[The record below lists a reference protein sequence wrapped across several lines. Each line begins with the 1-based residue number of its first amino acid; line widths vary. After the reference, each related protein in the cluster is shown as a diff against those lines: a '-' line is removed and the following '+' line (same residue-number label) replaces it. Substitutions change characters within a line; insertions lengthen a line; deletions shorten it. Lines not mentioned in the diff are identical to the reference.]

1 MTAQCPPDASVP
13 VSDRKAH
20 FEVLDGLRGTA
31 ALLVVAF
38 HIQGI
43 TVLFDAPRLLLPHAY
58 LAVDFFFALSGFV
71 VGYAYDDRW
80 RTMSTRQFLVRR
92 FTRLHPLVVL
102 GGVLGLLSYVADP
115 FAGDRQNAPAI
126 LIVFAFIM
134 ALFALPS
141 APLPNRLGDSHPLNA
156 PAWTLLQEYIGN
168 LAYALVLR
176 RLGTR
181 ALATTALVA
190 GLVSAAMALSLGSY
204 DTGWGLA
211 NFWGAPV
218 RLAYPF
224 ITGLLI
230 FRLHD
235 RLPRWRI
242 GFVPLS
248 LILGLVF
255 AAPVLPSYGG
265 FKLNGLYQALCVLLL
280 FPAIIVAGRH
290 SGGHPL
296 VTCLCRVAGQLS
308 YPLYITHYPFVYL
321 YMNWIASG
329 GTTTWATASVAAAL
343 YAFTIAFALAAYR
356 WWDLPLRLALQRR
369 RVEERG
375 APDMS
380 PLARAVP
387 GE

>member
-1 MTAQCPPDASVP
+1 MDAGP
-13 VSDRKAH
+13 RRRDGKGH

-80 RTMSTRQFLVRR
+80 GTMSTAQILRR
-92 FTRLHPLVVL
+92 RLIRLHPLVVL
-102 GGVLGLLSYVADP
+102 GAILGLLSYVADP
-115 FAGDRQNAPAI
+115 FAGDRQAAPAI
-126 LIVFAFIM
+126 LVMGAFVM
-134 ALFALPS
+134 AALALPS
-141 APLPNRLGDSHPLNA
+141 TPLPNRLGDSHPLNA
-156 PAWTLLQEYIGN
+156 PAWTLLQEYVGN

-181 ALATTALVA
+181 ALAVAVGVA
-190 GLVSAAMALSLGSY
+190 GLLSAAMALTLGSY
-204 DTGWGLA
+204 DTGWGLT

-224 ITGLLI
+224 MTGLLL
-230 FRLHD
+230 FRLQD

-248 LILGLVF
+248 VVLALAF
-255 AAPVLPSYGG
+255 AAPVWPTVGG
-265 FKLNGLYQALCVLLL
+265 VKLNGLYQALCVLVL
-280 FPAIIVAGRH
+280 FPAIIVVGRH
-290 SGGHPL
+290 SNGGLL
-296 VTCLCRVAGQLS
+296 VRRLCRAAGILS

-321 YMNWIASG
+321 YMNWIANG
-329 GTTTWATASVAAAL
+329 RATAWSTMWVAVAL
-343 YAFTIAFALAAYR
+343 FIFTIAFAFVAYR
-356 WWDLPLRLALQRR
+356 WWDLPLRRASQRWDG
-369 RVEERG
+369 ERKG
-375 APDMS
+375 R
-380 PLARAVP
+380 L
-387 GE
+387 

>member
-1 MTAQCPPDASVP
+1 MARADRVVDAT
-13 VSDRKAH
+13 RGGKAH

-43 TVLFDAPRLLLPHAY
+43 TVLFDAQRLMLPHAY

-71 VGYAYDDRW
+71 IGYAYDDRW
-80 RTMSTRQFLVRR
+80 GTMTTRQFLARR
-92 FTRLHPLVVL
+92 LIRLHPLVVL
-102 GGVLGLLSYVADP
+102 GAMLGLLSYVADP
-115 FAGDRQNAPAI
+115 FAGTKQDASAG
-126 LIVFAFIM
+126 LIAGAFVA
-134 ALFALPS
+134 ALLALPS

-176 RLGTR
+176 RLSTPW
-181 ALATTALVA
+181 LAGAVVIA
-190 GLVSAAMALSLGSY
+190 GLVSATTVLSLGSY
-204 DTGWGLA
+204 DTGWGLD

-224 ITGLLI
+224 LAGLLI

-248 LILGLVF
+248 LILMLAF
-255 AAPVLPSYGG
+255 AAPAWSTEG
-265 FKLNGLYQALCVLLL
+265 FIKPNGMYQGFCVMIL
-280 FPAIIVAGRH
+280 FPAVIVAGRH
-290 SGGHPL
+290 SSSGA
-296 VTCLCRVAGQLS
+296 TAIRLCRAAGRLS

-321 YMNWIASG
+321 YMNWIATGGRSG
-329 GTTTWATASVAAAL
+329 GVTALVAITL
-343 YAFTIAFALAAYR
+343 YGFTVAFAMLAYR
-356 WWDLPLRLALQRR
+356 LWDRPLRAALQRR
-369 RVEERG
+369 MG
-375 APDMS
+375 S
-380 PLARAVP
+380 
-387 GE
+387 